1 MRVPSSHQFSPT
13 VGEPV
18 VVTASRRTEQTA
30 DRSPASGVDR
40 RRFLVGAA
48 GTLPVAISGCLG
60 FGGGDDGDG
69 SSSDDS
75 DDGSSDDS
83 DDGGSDDS
91 GDNGDESSARS
102 QLEQY
107 IDYEYWFEPSGIGA
121 VFKMNVENVTGEQ
134 LGFLVTPRVY
144 VEDEEMGAD
153 SDGEQLEPG
162 RSTQVTLNI
171 FTVGDNEMEDVT
183 RYVFDISVYR
193 GSETLVDVE
202 EEREDFHERFEA
214 E

>member
-13 VGEPV
+13 VRESV
-18 VVTASRRTEQTA
+18 VVAASRHTAQTA

-40 RRFLVGAA
+40 RRFLLGAA
-48 GTLPVAISGCLG
+48 GTLPVAIGGCLG
-60 FGGGDDGDG
+60 FGGGDGG
-69 SSSDDS
+69 
-75 DDGSSDDS
+75 DDGSSDDG
-83 DDGGSDDS
+83 DD
-91 GDNGDESSARS
+91 GDESSARS

-153 SDGEQLEPG
+153 SDGEQLDPG
-162 RSTQVTLNI
+162 SSTQVTLNI

-183 RYVFDISVYR
+183 HYVFDISVYR
-193 GSETLVDVE
+193 GDETLADVE
-202 EEREDFHERFEA
+202 EEREDFHERFE
-214 E
+214 EE